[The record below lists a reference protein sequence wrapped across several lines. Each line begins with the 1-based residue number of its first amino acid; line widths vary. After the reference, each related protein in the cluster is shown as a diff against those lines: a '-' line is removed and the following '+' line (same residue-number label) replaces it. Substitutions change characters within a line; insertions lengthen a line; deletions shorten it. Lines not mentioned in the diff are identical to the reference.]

1 MDSGLWQVWVMDE
14 GMLGLSLPDRDQD
27 GEMLSKALRVPIQCQ
42 EGPAGWQSRPQRHS
56 SEMTGQP
63 WSCELKTQAHGGR
76 SLAMGQHPGSPSG
89 ALGVE
94 GTHWLRP

>member
-1 MDSGLWQVWVMDE
+1 MDE

-63 WSCELKTQAHGGR
+63 WGC
-76 SLAMGQHPGSPSG
+76 
-89 ALGVE
+89 AL
-94 GTHWLRP
+94 